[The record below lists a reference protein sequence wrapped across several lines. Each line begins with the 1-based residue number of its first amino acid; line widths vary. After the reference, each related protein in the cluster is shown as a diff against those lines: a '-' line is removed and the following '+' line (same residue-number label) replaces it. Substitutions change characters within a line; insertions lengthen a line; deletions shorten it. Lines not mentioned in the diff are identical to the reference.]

1 MFTKMDIE
9 KYFIAEKQ
17 ESMLFV
23 SIGIAGIL
31 TSIVFLVLFKKPF
44 YTGAALPAAL
54 IGLLML
60 VVGITIYRR
69 SDEDRKRNVYAYD
82 LNPTELK
89 EKELPRMKKVMKSF
103 VLYRYT
109 EIFLLIVG
117 VTLYVYFIKDWSH
130 DFWRGLGLS
139 LAIMAAL
146 ALTADYFA
154 EQRGKKYLMGLT
166 AFVK

>member
-1 MFTKMDIE
+1 MFTKTDIE

-17 ESMLFV
+17 ESILFIL
-23 SIGIAGIL
+23 IGITGIL
-31 TSIVFLVLFKKPF
+31 TAIVFLVLFKKSF

-82 LNPTELK
+82 LNPTELRV
-89 EKELPRMKKVMKSF
+89 KELPRMEKVMKNF
-103 VLYRYT
+103 LVYRYT
-109 EIFLLIVG
+109 EIFLLTVG
-117 VTLYVYFIKDWSH
+117 VVLYIYFIRDWRY

-154 EQRGKKYLMGLT
+154 EQRGKKYLIGLT